1 MTYHETGLIV
11 FTVVLGGLMSII
23 IGIGITNLRRNA
35 RLRTEKKYR
44 FECTC
49 NNCKKTEIFEIRVGE
64 SVREFLTGKK
74 CSRCRCNLR
83 QRSLVSTIE
92 EEKDSKKV
100 DQK

>member
-1 MTYHETGLIV
+1 MVYYEIGIFALII
-11 FTVVLGGLMSII
+11 GGLVSIM
-23 IGIGITNLRRNA
+23 IGVGITNLRRNA

-49 NNCKKTEIFEIRVGE
+49 NNCKKTEIFEIQIGE
-64 SVREFLTGKK
+64 SVREFLIGKK
-74 CSRCRCNLR
+74 CSRCGCNLR
-83 QRSLVSTIE
+83 NRSLVSTVE